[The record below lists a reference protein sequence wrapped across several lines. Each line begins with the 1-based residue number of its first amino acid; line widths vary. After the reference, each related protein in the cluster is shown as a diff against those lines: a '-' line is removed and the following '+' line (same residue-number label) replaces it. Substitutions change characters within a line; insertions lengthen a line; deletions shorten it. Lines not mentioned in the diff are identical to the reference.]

1 MADEFIIQPNFGLT
15 FRTFLHSQFLGTPSH
30 PTHSFAGQTI
40 IVTGSNVGLGFE
52 AARHF
57 YRLNCARLILAVRTV
72 SKGQT
77 AKEDIVRSVGH
88 RTDGAEAIEV
98 WPLDLTSTA
107 STLSFAEKVTSELDR
122 VDVVVENAGIATQS
136 WHVTEGFESV
146 IQVNVIN
153 TLLLALCLLPKLTET
168 KNKFPD
174 STPHLEIV
182 SSEVHHFTKFP
193 QANTEDI
200 YQTLN
205 DEKAYNGLDRY
216 NVSKLM
222 EVLFVRELV
231 ARLNESQPSPPPV
244 IITLVNPGLCRSALD
259 RDMSPVLRWVGFVMR
274 ALIGRSTE
282 VGSRTLVYGA
292 CAGPESHGEF
302 MSDGKNQEVEAW
314 IYSDTGKKVQKK
326 VFEQTM
332 KVLDGRRFKGG
343 KADWGLNVGG

>member
-1 MADEFIIQPNFGLT
+1 MADEFLIQPNFGLT
-15 FRTFLHSQFLGTPSH
+15 FRTFLHSQFFGTPPY

-77 AKEDIVRSVGH
+77 AKEDIVRSVRH

-107 STLSFAEKVTSELDR
+107 STLSFAEKVKSELDR

-205 DEKAYNGLDRY
+205 DEKAYNGLDR
-216 NVSKLM
+216 
-222 EVLFVRELV
+222 
-231 ARLNESQPSPPPV
+231 
-244 IITLVNPGLCRSALD
+244 
-259 RDMSPVLRWVGFVMR
+259 
-274 ALIGRSTE
+274 
-282 VGSRTLVYGA
+282 
-292 CAGPESHGEF
+292 
-302 MSDGKNQEVEAW
+302 
-314 IYSDTGKKVQKK
+314 
-326 VFEQTM
+326 
-332 KVLDGRRFKGG
+332 
-343 KADWGLNVGG
+343 